1 MTLKQHLLN
10 QLFITLALA
19 FATFLATNW
28 LPPEWQT
35 HGWIWSLLLFY
46 ISGGVFFGVYLNV
59 MHKKQH
65 AFANFFLIS
74 TGVKL
79 LLYLT
84 FIVVYLLFNKGE
96 ARIFLLLFLIYYV
109 VYAVFE
115 SRLAV
120 RMQKPRG
127 NFKPENR
134 QPLN

>member
-1 MTLKQHLLN
+1 MTLRQYLLKQLW
-10 QLFITLALA
+10 ITLGLAAITWIALS
-19 FATFLATNW
+19 FLPDN
-28 LPPEWQT
+28 WQT
-35 HGWIWSLLLFY
+35 NGWIWSLLLFY
-46 ISGGVFFGVYLNV
+46 VSGGLFFGYFLKV

-74 TGVKL
+74 TGLKL

-96 ARIFLLLFLIYYV
+96 ARIFLLLFLVYYA

-127 NFKPENR
+127 NFKPAGK
-134 QPLN
+134 QS

>member
-1 MTLKQHLLN
+1 MTLKQYLLN

-19 FATFLATNW
+19 FATFMALSW
-28 LPPEWQT
+28 LPADWQT
-35 HGWIWSLLLFY
+35 NGWIWALLLFY
-46 ISGGVFFGVYLNV
+46 ISGGVFFGIYLNV

-74 TGVKL
+74 TGIKL

-84 FIVVYLLFNKGE
+84 FIVVYLLFNKEE

-109 VYAVFE
+109 VFAVFE

-120 RMQKPRG
+120 KMQKPRG
-127 NFKPENR
+127 NFKPGTR
-134 QPLN
+134 QS